1 MAKNKKSYLEH
12 ELLPDPN
19 IARIENMARKAGYR
33 SISDLSKAVIAG
45 GSRDLLGRALSRE
58 RNLKLS
64 EAVTMAAELNV
75 PFRELLDAFGYD
87 LGPVQVPIAG
97 TVRPNGQVQFYSK
110 PRGTADGPDE
120 SNPSWRCVIMH
131 SAGQPYDGYQFFYDD
146 VEPFE
151 PAYNSLAV
159 VKFKDDTK
167 PMLATIVRA
176 LGSHATLLPF
186 AAAEQ
191 VDVRNVE
198 TALPVVWIGCVNRK
212 IPGT

>member
-1 MAKNKKSYLEH
+1 MPKHKKSYLEH
-12 ELLPDPN
+12 ELLPSPN
-19 IARIENMARKAGYR
+19 IARIEHMARKAGYR
-33 SISDLSKAVIAG
+33 SISDLSKVVIAG

-64 EAVTMAAELNV
+64 EAVTMAAELKI

-87 LGPVQVPIAG
+87 LGAVRVPIAG
-97 TVRPNGQVQFYSK
+97 TVRSNGQVQFYTK
-110 PRGTADGPDE
+110 PRGTAEGPDE

-131 SAGQPYDGYQFFYDD
+131 SAGYAYDGYQFFYDD
-146 VEPFE
+146 VEPAA
-151 PAYNSLAV
+151 PAYNSLAI
-159 VKFKDDTK
+159 VKFKDDTR
-167 PMLATIVRA
+167 PMLATVVRA

-186 AAAEQ
+186 AAAEH

-212 IPGT
+212 IPET